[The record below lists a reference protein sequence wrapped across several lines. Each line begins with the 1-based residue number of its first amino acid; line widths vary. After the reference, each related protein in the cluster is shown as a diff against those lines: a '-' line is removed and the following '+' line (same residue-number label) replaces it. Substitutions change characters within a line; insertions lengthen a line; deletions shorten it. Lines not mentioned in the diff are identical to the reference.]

1 MRRQNYLFFSN
12 YEILQS
18 LICFLL
24 SHRGCEKLLQLQR
37 QWKNEKKASSDR
49 FVALLSIIK
58 TFLKSPV
65 YQHVTFVLLF
75 KMIASVP
82 KFYSAD
88 IEDKND
94 YSTLI
99 ADIITQYIHDNI
111 EQKPDL

>member
-1 MRRQNYLFFSN
+1 
-12 YEILQS
+12 
-18 LICFLL
+18 
-24 SHRGCEKLLQLQR
+24 
-37 QWKNEKKASSDR
+37 
-49 FVALLSIIK
+49 
-58 TFLKSPV
+58 
-65 YQHVTFVLLF
+65 
-75 KMIASVP
+75 MIASVP